1 MYKCIRELTEI
12 IFVTR
17 ALVDA
22 HIKVNTH
29 LKKPRNA
36 LTSSDDA
43 RARKRELSLSNN
55 DGASSFILFVV
66 SFELER
72 WFFVIRS

>member
-22 HIKVNTH
+22 HIKVNKRKETTKRTH
-29 LKKPRNA
+29 
-36 LTSSDDA
+36 
-43 RARKRELSLSNN
+43 
-55 DGASSFILFVV
+55 I
-66 SFELER
+66 ER
-72 WFFVIRS
+72 